1 MHHTILLNHKG
12 FFASLYIYC
21 VSVEKIFLT
30 GFIQSPHHVIQLHSI
45 DQFMGLKNNL
55 TGGCNN
61 TLIFCFYFFLNKVD
75 VMQTVF
81 FSNLVVQIQN
91 TATIPCYVFQI

>member
-1 MHHTILLNHKG
+1 MHRTILLNHKG

-45 DQFMGLKNNL
+45 DQFMGLTKN
-55 TGGCNN
+55 
-61 TLIFCFYFFLNKVD
+61 
-75 VMQTVF
+75 
-81 FSNLVVQIQN
+81 
-91 TATIPCYVFQI
+91 

>member
-1 MHHTILLNHKG
+1 MHRTILLNHKG

-45 DQFMGLKNNL
+45 DQFMGLENNL
-55 TGGCNN
+55 TGGSNM
-61 TLIFCFYFFLNKVD
+61 TFIFWFCFFLNKKL
-75 VMQTVF
+75 M
-81 FSNLVVQIQN
+81 
-91 TATIPCYVFQI
+91 